1 MESNAQVGIK
11 IANHKTMDDR
21 VAAASLCCG
30 ALHLQMPLVVDEI
43 NDKTGEAY
51 SGFPDR
57 MYLIDRE
64 GKVAYKGGR
73 GPFGMQPGELEQSIV
88 MLLADESKLYP
99 EPEPEPEGDAEPQ
112 PEQQPAPEANEEGAA
127 EAAGTP
133 SR

>member
-1 MESNAQVGIK
+1 MESNARVGIR
-11 IANHKTMDDR
+11 IANHRTMDDR
-21 VAAASLCCG
+21 VAAASQCCG

-43 NDKTGEAY
+43 NDKVGEAY

-73 GPFGMQPGELEQSIV
+73 GPFGMQPAELEQSIV

-99 EPEPEPEGDAEPQ
+99 EPEPEVGPEPQ
-112 PEQQPAPEANEEGAA
+112 PEPEKIPAPEGKSEDAA
-127 EAAGTP
+127 EAAQAP
-133 SR
+133 